1 MRTFAI
7 AGRIMQQLIRD
18 KRTLALMLLAPL
30 LILTLVYFLFQTSAD
45 NEATVGAA
53 SMPESL
59 VDRMEEADMKVVEYE
74 NTKDIKERIIEDE
87 LDAFLVWDGSKLHV
101 TYDAT
106 ATTTVGAIKAKL
118 RGIQQQGF
126 MIEVKE
132 VLGQAAAQGAVSPG
146 DIPAPFDLEES
157 YVHGSEVATYFDT
170 ISPFLIGFFVFF
182 FVFLISGI
190 SLLRE
195 RTTGTLDRLLATP
208 IQRYEIVLGYLLGYG
223 IFAVLQTLLVVTYST
238 YVLDIQ
244 IAGSIWYVFLTNGLI
259 AFVALSL
266 GLLLSTFADSELQMV
281 QFIPVVVVPQIFFAG
296 LLPVDALQEWL
307 QVIAKIMPLYYGG
320 DALKAVMIRG
330 QGLEAILFDL
340 LVLVVIALVLCV
352 VNVAALK
359 KYRKI

>member
-7 AGRIMQQLIRD
+7 GGRIIQQLIRD

-30 LILTLVYFLFQTSAD
+30 LILTLVYFLFQTNAD
-45 NEATVGAA
+45 NIATVGGA
-53 SMPESL
+53 SIPESL
-59 VDRMEEADMKVVEYE
+59 VNRLEEADIKVVEYV
-74 NTKDIKERIIEDE
+74 NSKDIKERIIEDE
-87 LDAFLVWDGSKLHV
+87 LDAFLVWDGSKLFV

-132 VLGQAAAQGAVSPG
+132 VLGKTAEGGALQPG
-146 DIPAPFDLEES
+146 DIPTPFEVDET
-157 YVHGSEVATYFDT
+157 YVHGSEDTTYFDT

-195 RTTGTLDRLLATP
+195 RTTGTLNRLLATP
-208 IQRYEIVLGYLLGYG
+208 IKRYEIVLGYLLGYG
-223 IFAVLQTLLVVTYST
+223 IFAILQTLLVVTYSK

-244 IAGSIWYVFLTNGLI
+244 IAGSIWYVFLTNCLI

-296 LLPVDALQEWL
+296 LLPVDALKEWL
-307 QVIAKIMPLYYGG
+307 QAIAKVMPLYYGG

-330 QGLEAILFDL
+330 QGMEAIQLDL
-340 LVLVVIALVLCV
+340 LILAGIAIVLCV
-352 VNVAALK
+352 VNVTALK